1 MQSALFRGFNLE
13 SLRALA
19 QLYIDHGFLSQN
31 EADLF
36 LTDIPVLGEH
46 DEQEA
51 TVTDQMLADPD
62 CDVGNL
68 VRAPLAESLDNIS
81 STFTPSQQRAFDWV
95 QCQLDLGKPAQAA
108 IVEPAGTGKSYLLKG
123 LIQLQ

>member
-1 MQSALFRGFNLE
+1 
-13 SLRALA
+13 LA
-19 QLYIDHGFLSQN
+19 QLYIDHGFVSQN

-62 CDVGNL
+62 CDIGNL
-68 VRAPLAESLDNIS
+68 VRAPIADLLDNIS
-81 STFTPSQQRAFDWV
+81 STFTPSQQSLHNWV
-95 QCQLDLGKPAQAA
+95 QYQLDLGKPVQAA
-108 IVEPAGTGKSYLLKG
+108 IVGPAGTGKSSIEG
-123 LIQLQ
+123 VDSTVQ